1 MLEELKKRIAV
12 LSVVVCAVFLLAACA
27 GGTSIVG
34 KWKSD
39 SDSMT
44 VVEFASNGTLN
55 TYYNGRVIYSA
66 KYTTEGDKL
75 IIGSDSEE
83 QTGTFKIEGNKLTVV
98 DPNNETEV
106 FTRE

>member
-1 MLEELKKRIAV
+1 MKKRIAV
-12 LSVVVCAVFLLAACA
+12 LALVLCAVFLLAACA
-27 GGTSIVG
+27 GAASIVG

-44 VVEFASNGTLN
+44 VVEFASDGTLN
-55 TYYNGRVIYSA
+55 TYYNGQVIYSG
-66 KYTTEGDKL
+66 KYRAEGNKL
-75 IIGSDSEE
+75 IISSDSEE

-98 DPNNETEV
+98 SPGNETEG